1 MFNAVPSACLI
12 VAPDFTIVG
21 VSDAHLH
28 ATGANRAQIVGRNIF
43 EAFPDNPD
51 EPGANGVANVRA
63 SILRVLQNK
72 CPDVMPTQRY
82 DVPSEGVLGG

>member
-28 ATGANRAQIVGRNIF
+28 ATGANRAQIVGRKGHD
-43 EAFPDNPD
+43 ARLL
-51 EPGANGVANVRA
+51 GVARGLAERERRQAGSVDA
-63 SILRVLQNK
+63 AQ
-72 CPDVMPTQRY
+72 
-82 DVPSEGVLGG
+82 EGGSA